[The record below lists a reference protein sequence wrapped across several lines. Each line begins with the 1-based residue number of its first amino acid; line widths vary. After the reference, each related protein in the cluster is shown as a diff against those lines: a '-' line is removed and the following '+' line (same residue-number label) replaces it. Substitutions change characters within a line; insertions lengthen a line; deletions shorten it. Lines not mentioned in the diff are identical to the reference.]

1 MLDFKIMKIL
11 RHNPETVT
19 VENNG
24 SVLIYNLDEL
34 RRKAIY
40 DSNLSEILKLYV
52 KFKIEER
59 R

>member
-1 MLDFKIMKIL
+1 MKIL